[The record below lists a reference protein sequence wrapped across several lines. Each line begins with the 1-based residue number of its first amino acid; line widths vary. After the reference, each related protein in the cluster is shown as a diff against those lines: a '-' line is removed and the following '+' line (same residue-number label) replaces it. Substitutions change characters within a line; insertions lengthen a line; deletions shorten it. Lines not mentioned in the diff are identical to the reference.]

1 MEKATHTEVVTS
13 GVGVTRGILNTR
25 EVTLPPV
32 PSTSVCCRASR
43 VEGCSLL
50 AEPQLTDLVAE
61 LMPSARGQRAL
72 LHAVSSRSRA
82 LQRCK
87 W

>member
-1 MEKATHTEVVTS
+1 MEKVTHTEVVTS
-13 GVGVTRGILNTR
+13 GVGVTLGILNTW

-32 PSTSVCCRASR
+32 PSTSVCCGASG

-50 AEPQLTDLVAE
+50 TEPQLTGLLAE
-61 LMPSARGQRAL
+61 LMHSARGQRAL
-72 LHAVSSRSRA
+72 PHAVSSRSRA